1 MSSPERVPLHETH
14 VAGGAVF
21 AQRQAR
27 LLVASYGDPAGEYE
41 AASDG
46 AALVDLA
53 ERDVIVVSGPKRQS
67 FLQGMLSN
75 DVEGCQP
82 GQGCRA
88 ALMTAKGGLRYLLR
102 VLVEKDAIRL
112 ETDADRLES
121 LVKALE
127 LYRVAAPVQFASEP
141 RAVLGLLGLEAA
153 EVLKGLGIE
162 PPGSPESH
170 ARVELAGREVVLA
183 RAGDLPGGGFVLHVA
198 PEDAEVAWRTL
209 AASGARPVGREA
221 VDARRVEDLRPWYGF
236 DITEENLLHETGLLG
251 ELHSPTKG
259 CYVGQE
265 VVARLEARGGNVN
278 KTLRRLRLS
287 APSAP
292 GSAVLA
298 GEKEVGRVTTAA
310 VSPRLGPIALAWVHR
325 GHFEPGS
332 ELSVDGSQATVVGSF
347 DQE

>member
-1 MSSPERVPLHETH
+1 MSSADRLLLHETH
-14 VAGGAVF
+14 VASGAIF
-21 AQRQAR
+21 AQRQAQPF
-27 LLVASYGDPAGEYE
+27 VTSYGDPAGEYE
-41 AASDG
+41 AALDG

-75 DVEGCQP
+75 DVEGCGP
-82 GQGCRA
+82 GHGCRA
-88 ALMTAKGGLRYLLR
+88 AMMTAKGRLRFLLR
-102 VLVEKDAIRL
+102 ILVEKDAVRL
-112 ETDADRLES
+112 ETDGARLNP
-121 LVKALE
+121 LLKDLE
-127 LYRVAAPVQFASEP
+127 LYRVAAPVRFAHEP
-141 RAVLGLLGLEAA
+141 RAVLALLGLQAA
-153 EVLKGLGIE
+153 EVLRALGID
-162 PPGSPESH
+162 PATSPEGH
-170 ARVELAGREVVLA
+170 VRVDLAGQEVVLA
-183 RAGDLPGGGFVLHVA
+183 RAGDLPGGGFVLHAA
-198 PEDAEVAWRTL
+198 PEHASAAWGAL
-209 AASGARPVGREA
+209 AGSGARPVGREA

-259 CYVGQE
+259 CYIGQE

-278 KTLRRLRLS
+278 KGLRRLRLS

-292 GSAVLA
+292 GSALLA